1 MNNIQGV
8 TGAVYQSVDTSPQAV
23 AVNQAMSLIQE
34 GLAQLTTLITSLD
47 RRIGENPPQLESL
60 VVDKVYNYLD
70 NNLAKFVNQNDDLQ
84 ATVALV
90 LQQADWAEKLVVD
103 HLDKKNEIINDIIED
118 AVRDRMDE
126 AVNSWF
132 SQEFQLHDY
141 VDIDDLVKEVVE
153 DKLRRATI
161 TVDI

>member
-1 MNNIQGV
+1 MDNIQGV

-47 RRIGENPPQLESL
+47 KRIGENPPQNVDLQTTVDL
-60 VVDKVYNYLD
+60 VLHQSAWFDNKVAEFL
-70 NNLAKFVNQNDDLQ
+70 KTKDDLIEN
-84 ATVALV
+84 V
-90 LQQADWAEKLVVD
+90 
-103 HLDKKNEIINDIIED
+103 IED
-118 AVRDRMDE
+118 VVRDRMDT
-126 AVNSWF
+126 AVNDWF
-132 SQEFQLHDY
+132 NQEFQLHDY

-161 TVDI
+161 TVDL